1 MSDLILASAS
11 AVRRALLQGVGLS
24 FVSQAADIDER
35 AVEAGLEGH
44 VPNEIAVALAEAKAA
59 SVSQANRSTLVI
71 GADQVLAFEGA
82 ILHKAAD
89 REAAHVKL
97 SALQGKTHTLA
108 VGVALVLDGET
119 LWTGTDEANLSMR
132 SLTDAD
138 ITAYLDQAG
147 DAATASVG
155 AYRLEEVGAAL
166 FDSIDGDYFTILG
179 LPLLPLLGALRTHG
193 IDPLK
198 PKITS

>member
-1 MSDLILASAS
+1 MSGLVLASAS
-11 AVRRALLQGVGLS
+11 AVRRALLEGVGLS
-24 FVSQAADIDER
+24 FASQAADIDER

-44 VPNEIAVALAEAKAA
+44 TPNEIAVALAEAKAA
-59 SVSQANRSTLVI
+59 SVSQANRGALII

-89 REAAHVKL
+89 RDAAHRKL

-108 VGVALVLDGET
+108 VGVALVRNSET
-119 LWTGTDEANLSMR
+119 LWTGTDKANLSMR

-138 ITAYLDQAG
+138 IAAYLDQAG
-147 DAATASVG
+147 DASTASVG

-179 LPLLPLLGALRTHG
+179 LPLLPLLGALRAHG

-198 PKITS
+198 PKTNP